1 MSTPKLEPN
10 IIDYFLVTSYFI
22 SAIKMSGLPNP
33 PIWIGIDDKKREG
46 DFRYYSDNSPI
57 PIDAPIGRNQPN
69 GNRAE
74 NCLTSFVE
82 EVQRK
87 RVSKRSSIHPKW
99 WDRPCSDRNMVIVHS
114 FVQM

>member
-1 MSTPKLEPN
+1 
-10 IIDYFLVTSYFI
+10 
-22 SAIKMSGLPNP
+22 MSGLPNP

-82 EVQRK
+82 EVQGK
-87 RVSKRSSIHPKW
+87 RVSKRRNIYPKW
-99 WDRPCSDRNMVIVHS
+99 WDRPCSDRNMVIIHS
-114 FVQM
+114 QYFTNENFNHKY

>member
-1 MSTPKLEPN
+1 
-10 IIDYFLVTSYFI
+10 
-22 SAIKMSGLPNP
+22 MSGLPNP

-87 RVSKRSSIHPKW
+87 RVSKRRSIYPKW
-99 WDRPCSDRNMVIVHS
+99 WDRPCSDKNMVTIQS